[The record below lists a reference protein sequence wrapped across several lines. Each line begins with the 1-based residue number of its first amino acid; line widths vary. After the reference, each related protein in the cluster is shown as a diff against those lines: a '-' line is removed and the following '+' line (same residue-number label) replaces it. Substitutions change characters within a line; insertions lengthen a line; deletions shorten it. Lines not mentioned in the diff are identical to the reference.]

1 MLQVVEN
8 YKKETSGNFRVEK
21 KSEIKSLLAR
31 FNGRIEMNEKKVSD
45 LENGAIEFIKF
56 EDWKEKKEKKKRASG
71 ACGK

>member
-45 LENGAIEFIKF
+45 LENGSIEFIKF
-56 EDWKEKKEKKKRASG
+56 EDQKERKKKMKRASG